1 MLKSIKSLF
10 SSKKALAEVSGIY
23 LGNERYLR
31 VVLQPLNQPEFVSG
45 ISGVATNFQM
55 ASRYGTIG
63 LIAHNYLSGRYF
75 LEAKK
80 GDIIHILDGYGRSRP
95 YRVTTIRK
103 FQALEPRNPRSRFL
117 DLETCQTS
125 SASEVF
131 KEIYTGKPHLVLQT
145 CIARGHIHEWGR
157 QFVIA
162 EVANP

>member
-10 SSKKALAEVSGIY
+10 SSKKPLEVINGIY

-31 VVLQPLNQPEFVSG
+31 VVQQPVNRPAFVSG

-75 LEAKK
+75 LEAKE
-80 GDIIHILDGYGRSRP
+80 GDIIHVLDGYGRSRP

-103 FQALEPRNPRSRFL
+103 FQALDPRNPRSNFL
-117 DLETCQTS
+117 DLDTQKTS

-162 EVANP
+162 EYVKP